1 MTYSGNDDGGHGVGI
16 ILSPKLTCIVLVVQ
30 QKNERIIGVD
40 LKLDQDISLIQ
51 VYAPQA
57 GRSMG
62 EKDEFYAQLQAS
74 VNEEKYKDN
83 AIICGDWNGHVGTD
97 RKHREDIIVALV

>member
-1 MTYSGNDDGGHGVGI
+1 MIEVMKSRRLEVLGLAETLLKGSGDLMIHGNYKVIYSGNDDGRHGVGI
-16 ILSPKLTCIVLVVQ
+16 ILSPKVACVVSGVQ
-30 QKNERIIGVD
+30 QKTERIIGVD

-62 EKDEFYAQLQAS
+62 KKMNFMTSY
-74 VNEEKYKDN
+74 
-83 AIICGDWNGHVGTD
+83 
-97 RKHREDIIVALV
+97 KHR